1 MCESCTFMSYFKKWN
16 RNRNGH
22 GFNLFFS
29 ALAVVRLKV
38 TVFVLKHSSYKRL
51 LELKPCVK
59 HLNLKLSFN
68 FPTSRLPE
76 AVLHWLCPHVLL
88 WLFLSESERRNGSL
102 QPCWPPLS
110 LPVIYSAHLFYS
122 GGKLRSGA
130 RLGQRQDQNSP
141 SPSQSWQGDRL
152 HWGLVTALTRKLRG
166 PPPPPPIHSI

>member
-1 MCESCTFMSYFKKWN
+1 MYESCTLMSYFKKWN
-16 RNRNGH
+16 HSRNGH

-29 ALAVVRLKV
+29 ALAVFRLKV
-38 TVFVLKHSSYKRL
+38 TVFVLKHSIYKRL

-68 FPTSRLPE
+68 FPTSRWE
-76 AVLHWLCPHVLL
+76 AVLHWLCPRVLL
-88 WLFLSESERRNGSL
+88 WLLLSESERRHGPL
-102 QPCWPPLS
+102 QPCWPSVS

-141 SPSQSWQGDRL
+141 SLSQCWQGDRL
-152 HWGLVTALTRKLRG
+152 PWDLVTALTKRLRG
-166 PPPPPPIHSI
+166 PPPLPPIHSI

>member
-38 TVFVLKHSSYKRL
+38 TVFVLKHSIYKRL

-76 AVLHWLCPHVLL
+76 AVLHWLCPRVLL
-88 WLFLSESERRNGSL
+88 WLLLSESESRNGSH
-102 QPCWPPLS
+102 S
-110 LPVIYSAHLFYS
+110 PVDLHWA
-122 GGKLRSGA
+122 
-130 RLGQRQDQNSP
+130 
-141 SPSQSWQGDRL
+141 SQSFILPTCFTVGENWGQELDYGRGRIRTHPVCHSADREIDFT
-152 HWGLVTALTRKLRG
+152 GV
-166 PPPPPPIHSI
+166 